1 VLPARPNDILGAAP
15 SALDAPAPPARR
27 ARPLLRAGPTL
38 SGARTLFC
46 ILLWRDAHGYP
57 IRRESP
63 EKPRTSNGTVLAERA
78 PVVRLGEVLWAD
90 CLRALRRAGFV
101 CTAESPTAVMLV
113 NAGRAVLLPRVPAL
127 DEIVLLATL
136 RAARLSAEEFA
147 ALLHE

>member
-1 VLPARPNDILGAAP
+1 V
-15 SALDAPAPPARR
+15 
-27 ARPLLRAGPTL
+27 AGEHGFAFCFGGMPMRVQ
-38 SGARTLFC
+38 SGDNA
-46 ILLWRDAHGYP
+46 
-57 IRRESP
+57 P
-63 EKPRTSNGTVLAERA
+63 EKPRTSNGTLLAERA
-78 PVVRLGEVLWAD
+78 SVVRLGEVLWAD

-147 ALLHE
+147 ALLRE